1 MLIKK
6 TNSVIRL
13 ALLGAVLMSGTNA
26 YKRRRRPQTKP
37 SETLRG
43 RQALKG
49 KIQARLR
56 DPAAPPK
63 APPGIQQPAPQ
74 APPGNPTD
82 PAARPTPSTTGT
94 PNVAPTPETV
104 TPTPDNVT
112 IQDPADPNFPVVE
125 RRPLPPPAQYDSSGR
140 NY

>member
-13 ALLGAVLMSGTNA
+13 ALLGAVLMSGTLGH
-26 YKRRRRPQTKP
+26 KCRRRPKTKP

-56 DPAAPPK
+56 EPAGASKGSSGDPTARTASATRK
-63 APPGIQQPAPQ
+63 SHGSGSSSDALHD
-74 APPGNPTD
+74 GNPKCRTD
-82 PAARPTPSTTGT
+82 SR
-94 PNVAPTPETV
+94 
-104 TPTPDNVT
+104 
-112 IQDPADPNFPVVE
+112 
-125 RRPLPPPAQYDSSGR
+125 DSHTYSG
-140 NY
+140 